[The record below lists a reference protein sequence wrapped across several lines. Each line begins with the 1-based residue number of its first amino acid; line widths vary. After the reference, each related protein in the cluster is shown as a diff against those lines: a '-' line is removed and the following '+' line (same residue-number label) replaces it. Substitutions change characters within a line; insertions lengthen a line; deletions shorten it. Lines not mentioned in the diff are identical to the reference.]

1 MEKAKLACPNL
12 GQFLE
17 LIRVMYKKNGKP
29 LSVNQIC
36 RQAHIKSQTCQKVL
50 RGEASKVYAYYAV
63 LRIYLPDILREYE
76 EGRPEAFNAL
86 INSMEADF
94 EYRLNP

>member
-1 MEKAKLACPNL
+1 MQKEKLACPNL
-12 GQFLE
+12 GQFLD

-50 RGEASKVYAYYAV
+50 RGEASKLYAYYAV
-63 LRIYLPDILREYE
+63 LRIYLPDILREYD
-76 EGRPEAFNAL
+76 EGCPEAFNGL
-86 INSMEADF
+86 INSLEADF
-94 EYRLNP
+94 KARINA